1 MQGAPQAPSAQA
13 ASEVVVSTAI
23 PTTRA
28 QIREL
33 QARRS
38 EISSQ
43 IGNISGRR
51 EDIAKQL
58 REAAP
63 GADRAGL
70 EARLSALDGRIV
82 ELENELNVTGKQLAS
97 AKGDAAAYVVQS
109 SRGGS
114 DNNLSSNQMTGLGVV
129 FMGVVPLP
137 LTITWCIR
145 LLKRGRPTPGVAAPM
160 TPELTQRFERIE
172 QGIEAVAI
180 EVERISEGQ
189 RFVTRVLGEHGTPAL
204 GPDAAEPIPVPA
216 AAERVEAR
224 RA

>member
-1 MQGAPQAPSAQA
+1 MQGVPKAPAAPA
-13 ASEVVVSTAI
+13 ATEPVVTNGV
-23 PTTRA
+23 PTTRV

-43 IGNISGRR
+43 ISNITDRR
-51 EDIAKQL
+51 DEIAKQL
-58 REAAP
+58 RDAAP

-70 EARLSALDGRIV
+70 EARLATLDKRIV
-82 ELENELNVTGKQLAS
+82 DLENDLNVTGKQLAS

-114 DNNLSSNQMTGLGVV
+114 DNSLSSNQVTGLGVV
-129 FMGVVPLP
+129 FMIAVLLP
-137 LTITWCIR
+137 MTITFGIR
-145 LLKRGRPTPGVAAPM
+145 MLRRGRPVGGAAPM
-160 TPELTQRFERIE
+160 SPELSQRFERIE

-189 RFVTRVLGEHGTPAL
+189 RFVTKVLGERGAPAL
-204 GPDAAEPIPVPA
+204 GPGPAESIPVA
-216 AAERVEAR
+216 GAAERVEVR
-224 RA
+224 R